1 MVDLALVFDY
11 KAEPMKP
18 ILLIVAIV
26 FSLSLCNL
34 SERLHGRKSSSS
46 GSSGSSSSSSSS
58 SSGGN
63 VEHGEPTAA
72 QTAALAG
79 GQQAKWDRQ
88 GMSWTV
94 PAKWTQTESESKS
107 FSWRSPGGSDAANL
121 IVSIS
126 PMPEN
131 FPAEASSNAEYEQA
145 KSRAKNGE
153 VDEVKWVEIDGVKGV
168 QFREANPEKPD
179 DFRRLQWIAFRKYL
193 GQLQQINVMLSTDGK
208 DFDRHKDALYGI
220 LYSTKVEH

>member
-1 MVDLALVFDY
+1 
-11 KAEPMKP
+11 MKP
-18 ILLIVAIV
+18 IVFVLAIC
-26 FSLSLCNL
+26 FALSLCNL
-34 SERLHGRKSSSS
+34 TEKLHGRKGGAS

-58 SSGGN
+58 NGS
-63 VEHGEPTAA
+63 VEHAQPTAA

-79 GQQAKWDRQ
+79 GQPAKWDRQ

-94 PAKWTQTESESKS
+94 PPKWTQTESESKS

-126 PMPEN
+126 PMDEN
-131 FPAEASSNAEYEQA
+131 FPVDASINAEYDSA
-145 KSRAKNGE
+145 KSRAKRGE
-153 VDEVKWVEIDGVKGV
+153 VDEVKWLEIDGVKGV

-179 DFRRLQWIAFRKYL
+179 GFRRLQWIAFRKYS
-193 GQLQQINVMLSTDGK
+193 GEVQQINVMLSTDGK
-208 DFDRHKDALYGI
+208 DFDRHKDEMYGI